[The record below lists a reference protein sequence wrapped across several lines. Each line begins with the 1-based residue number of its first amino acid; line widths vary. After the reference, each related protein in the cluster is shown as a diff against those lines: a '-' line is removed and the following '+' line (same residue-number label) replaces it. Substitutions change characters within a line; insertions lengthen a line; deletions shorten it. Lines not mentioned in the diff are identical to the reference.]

1 MQAMLLTTIG
11 VTGVVIVEVDWRVGK
26 RDAVLVE
33 GKERRARARLEG
45 RAREDVDPEATLGI
59 NEWAFYE
66 EEEEVRLPFVTI
78 PDHSSRTLTLPNRS
92 RRS

>member
-45 RAREDVDPEATLGI
+45 RERCAACAVAFSSAFHLDVAAPCVFRCQSL
-59 NEWAFYE
+59 
-66 EEEEVRLPFVTI
+66 
-78 PDHSSRTLTLPNRS
+78 
-92 RRS
+92 